1 MGVFYYKLMGMNGA
15 VGTGGIKMPIIR
27 ISKEHWEET
36 WEALTPIGPVH
47 RSNDKDFVYSVS
59 EKHVEALKDKDL
71 PFTLVDG
78 DKDRGKNKKKKWV
91 FPFIE
96 IELPDDAPEPGD
108 PYAAWEYAEK
118 HPEKAAEV
126 VRKCEEAYLQWK
138 KRQSE
143 NNGTSNQCQQ
153 ADSRSE

>member
-1 MGVFYYKLMGMNGA
+1 M
-15 VGTGGIKMPIIR
+15 KMPIIR

-36 WEALTPIGPVH
+36 WETLIPIGPVH
-47 RSNDKDFVYSVS
+47 RSNNKEFVYSVS
-59 EKHVEALKDKDL
+59 EKHVEALKNKHL

-78 DKDRGKNKKKKWV
+78 DKDVGGKKKKKWV

-118 HPEKAAEV
+118 HPEEAERL
-126 VRKCEEAYLQWK
+126 VRKCEEAFRQWK
-138 KRQSE
+138 RSQGK
-143 NNGTSNQCQQ
+143 NNGTSNQNQP